1 METDYK
7 HGLVKYQES
16 ELHREDS
23 RVPAELDFLVMT
35 AGSDQESSS
44 VAEFH
49 I

>member
-1 METDYK
+1 METDSK
-7 HGLVKYQES
+7 LALVKYQES
-16 ELHREDS
+16 ELPREDS
-23 RVPAELDFLVMT
+23 RIPAELDFLVMT